1 MPPKHNPPGGESQGA
16 DKSING
22 SSISSLIPVTDPLD
36 DIAAHV
42 NGTFV
47 VVVRAQGLWYRRRC
61 FLSVSAA
68 QKAARN
74 AAERGYTVEV
84 FLAELKPL
92 WRLDAES

>member
-1 MPPKHNPPGGESQGA
+1 MITKHNPPGGESQGA
-16 DKSING
+16 DKSID
-22 SSISSLIPVTDPLD
+22 SSSLIPVTDPLD
-36 DIAAHV
+36 DLAAHV

-84 FLAELKPL
+84 FLAKLKPL
-92 WRLDAES
+92 WRLEAES